1 MKNTRILLPCLM
13 MTFFLSMGTL
23 FAQEKITARGEPAL
37 TNGNMPKLMSVAPG
51 FSATDAHLQDI
62 PLSSFKGKR
71 VILNIFPSLDTK
83 VCQFSVRQFNARA
96 NELENTVV
104 LCLSKDLPFAME
116 RFCTVEGL
124 ENVIPLSVFRSPEFD
139 RNYGLIIDSGIM
151 KGLTARAVIVLDE
164 KGRIIYRELVKN
176 ISQEPDYDAAIE
188 ALK

>member
-1 MKNTRILLPCLM
+1 MKKTRAMISCLI
-13 MTFFLSMGTL
+13 MTFFFSVGTL
-23 FAQEKITARGEPAL
+23 FAQEKVIARGEPAI
-37 TNGNMPKLMSVAPG
+37 TNGNMPKPMSVAPD

-62 PLSSFKGKR
+62 PLSGFKGKR

-124 ENVIPLSVFRSPEFD
+124 DNVIPLSVFRSPEFD
-139 RNYGLIIDSGIM
+139 KNYGLIIDNGIM

-164 KGRIIYRELVKN
+164 KGRIIYRELVKD